1 MTSTK
6 SAFRVHKFVEHE
18 MYEVHVSRSR
28 FGDVTTRVTQG
39 HAGPT
44 LREAATLRTASVAAP
59 PLAAKPETLFRSL
72 GALLAA
78 SAPAPATPSV
88 AGARLSPA
96 TQDAYEPA
104 SVLRHSHVSTTDLSI
119 RMIAPLCRTVTRKYL
134 DIGEPVQEVHQ
145 CARKILF
152 EDQLRRAKQ
161 GQAATHLLG
170 LGQL

>member
-6 SAFRVHKFVEHE
+6 LAFRVHKFVEHE

-104 SVLRHSHVSTTDLSI
+104 SVLRHSHVSTTDLSNSHDCAI
-119 RMIAPLCRTVTRKYL
+119 VQDSDKEVLRHRGACTGSP
-134 DIGEPVQEVHQ
+134 PVCEENFV
-145 CARKILF
+145 
-152 EDQLRRAKQ
+152 
-161 GQAATHLLG
+161 
-170 LGQL
+170 